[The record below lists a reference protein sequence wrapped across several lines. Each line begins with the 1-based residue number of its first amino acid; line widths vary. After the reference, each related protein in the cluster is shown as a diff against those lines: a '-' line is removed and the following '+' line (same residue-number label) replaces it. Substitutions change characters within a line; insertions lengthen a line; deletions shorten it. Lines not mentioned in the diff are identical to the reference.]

1 LSKREI
7 ERKKLDTKM
16 LWGIGITSTA
26 IAGVL
31 WILNRHKNKQYSER
45 AAEIDLRDDAR
56 IKILDER
63 LIEIDL
69 KIQFEQEEGV
79 KAILRELKAQAV
91 REKQRIIE
99 SWSLS
104 LPTRLAIEA
113 CDEAAANCDHELDL
127 RTDQQNFEQTDS
139 G

>member
-79 KAILRELKAQAV
+79 KAILGELKAQAI

-99 SWSLS
+99 TRNLS

-113 CDEAAANCDHELDL
+113 CDEAAANCGHELDL
-127 RTDQQNFEQTDS
+127 RIDQQTSEKPDS

>member
-1 LSKREI
+1 
-7 ERKKLDTKM
+7 M

-69 KIQFEQEEGV
+69 KIQFEQDEGV
-79 KAILRELKAQAV
+79 KAILGELKAQAI

-99 SWSLS
+99 TRNLS

-113 CDEAAANCDHELDL
+113 CDEAAANCEHELDL
-127 RTDQQNFEQTDS
+127 RIDQQTSEKPDS

>member
-1 LSKREI
+1 
-7 ERKKLDTKM
+7 M

-45 AAEIDLRDDAR
+45 AVEIDLRDDAR

-69 KIQFEQEEGV
+69 KIQFEQDEGV
-79 KAILRELKAQAV
+79 KAILGELKTQAIC
-91 REKQRIIE
+91 EKQRIIGTRN
-99 SWSLS
+99 LS

-127 RTDQQNFEQTDS
+127 RTDQQSSEQTDS

>member
-1 LSKREI
+1 
-7 ERKKLDTKM
+7 M

-31 WILNRHKNKQYSER
+31 WILNRHKNKRYSER

-69 KIQFEQEEGV
+69 KIQFEQDEDV

-127 RTDQQNFEQTDS
+127 RTDQQNSEQTDS

>member
-1 LSKREI
+1 
-7 ERKKLDTKM
+7 M

-69 KIQFEQEEGV
+69 KIQFEQDEDV
-79 KAILRELKAQAV
+79 KAILGELRTQAI

-99 SWSLS
+99 SRSLS
-104 LPTRLAIEA
+104 LPTRLAIET

-127 RTDQQNFEQTDS
+127 RTDQQNSEQTDS

>member
-1 LSKREI
+1 MSKREI

-69 KIQFEQEEGV
+69 KIQFEQDEDV

-127 RTDQQNFEQTDS
+127 RTDQQNSEQTDS

>member
-1 LSKREI
+1 
-7 ERKKLDTKM
+7 M

-31 WILNRHKNKQYSER
+31 WILNRHKNKRYSER

-63 LIEIDL
+63 VIEIDL
-69 KIQFEQEEGV
+69 KIQFEQDEGV
-79 KAILRELKAQAV
+79 KAILGELKAQAI

-127 RTDQQNFEQTDS
+127 RTDQQNSEQTDS

>member
-1 LSKREI
+1 MSKREI

-31 WILNRHKNKQYSER
+31 WILNRHKNKRYSER

-63 LIEIDL
+63 VIEIDL
-69 KIQFEQEEGV
+69 KIQFEQDEGV
-79 KAILRELKAQAV
+79 KAILGELKAQAI

-127 RTDQQNFEQTDS
+127 RTDQQNSEQTDS

>member
-1 LSKREI
+1 
-7 ERKKLDTKM
+7 M

-69 KIQFEQEEGV
+69 KIQFEQDEDV

-127 RTDQQNFEQTDS
+127 RTDQQNSEQTDS

>member
-1 LSKREI
+1 
-7 ERKKLDTKM
+7 M

-31 WILNRHKNKQYSER
+31 WILNRHKNKRYSER

-69 KIQFEQEEGV
+69 KIQFEQDEGV
-79 KAILRELKAQAV
+79 KAILGELKAQAI
-91 REKQRIIE
+91 REKQRIIGTRN
-99 SWSLS
+99 LS

-127 RTDQQNFEQTDS
+127 RTDQQNSEQTDS

>member
-1 LSKREI
+1 MSKREI

-31 WILNRHKNKQYSER
+31 WILNRHKNKRYSER

-69 KIQFEQEEGV
+69 KIQFEQDEDV

-127 RTDQQNFEQTDS
+127 RTDQQNSEQTDS